1 MVAGPGNAF
10 TLEVE
15 CRRKCGRQADCVRLG
30 RSQSMSC
37 AAWLGTDPEAP
48 RWYQSAWNSA
58 GGRLAAQWTD
68 MEALAGRLASVRL
81 DRRAR
86 LVPARRAGC
95 AMTQARSRLCDAS
108 PFCRSWVRELS

>member
-37 AAWLGTDPEAP
+37 TAWLGTDPEAP
-48 RWYQSAWNSA
+48 LVSECVELGRRQTGCAVDRH
-58 GGRLAAQWTD
+58 GGAC
-68 MEALAGRLASVRL
+68 GRPACVRL

-95 AMTQARSRLCDAS
+95 AMTQARPRLCDAS